1 MRSRRLWVLALLS
14 PPLLLA
20 CSACRTTS
28 GTVAS
33 PVTEDSGSQSAAPS
47 PTLTDTSW
55 QPDGSGG
62 RLEDSS
68 TGFSLGLPSDWTW
81 IRGDGAVLFEARGP
95 DALPVRLELLHWDRD
110 GEQGELRSREE
121 VLVFV
126 ARGPHGGLERLA
138 DEPPVVLTREG
149 TGDGA
154 MLLSWIFA
162 VEGQGLRLNARLP
175 VRDFERAWRAVDT
188 IVRSS
193 DIPERRADR

>member
-1 MRSRRLWVLALLS
+1 MRSRWLRVLLPCLLC
-14 PPLLLA
+14 LLLA
-20 CSACRTTS
+20 CSACRTTQ

-33 PVTEDSGSQSAAPS
+33 PVTEDSGGQSPGPS
-47 PTLTDTSW
+47 ATLADTSW

-68 TGFSLGLPSDWTW
+68 TGFSLELPSDWTW
-81 IRGDGAVLFEARGP
+81 IRGAGEVLFEARGP

-110 GEQGELRSREE
+110 GGQGELRSREE
-121 VLVFV
+121 ALVFV

-149 TGDGA
+149 VGDGA
-154 MLLSWIFA
+154 MLLSWIFT
-162 VEGQGLRLNARLP
+162 VEGRGLRLNARLP
-175 VRDFERAWRAVDT
+175 VRDFERAWRAVDS

-193 DIPERRADR
+193 DVPERRADR